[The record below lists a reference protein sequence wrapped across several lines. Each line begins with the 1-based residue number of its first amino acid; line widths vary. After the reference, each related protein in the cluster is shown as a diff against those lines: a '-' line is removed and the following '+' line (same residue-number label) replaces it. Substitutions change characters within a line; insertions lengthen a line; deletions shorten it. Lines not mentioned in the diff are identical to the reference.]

1 MPESIRWREAGR
13 ALAPVERKIRRTV
26 AYFADTSPIASNYRT
41 IRRES
46 AGLVKPDP
54 ARLQGRG
61 VLSVAPRPPVDA
73 RGHNQERIMGRLD
86 GAIAVITGAGS
97 GIGEATARLFA
108 REGANV
114 MIVHH
119 DEPEEAQRI
128 ADEISAAGGKARP
141 IAADVRN
148 ETEVEH
154 VFAEV
159 EREVGTPTLLV
170 NSAGVDAAGVPVA
183 DMKIEQFE
191 DVLRTNL
198 VGPFLFCRSFVR
210 GLRKAKVKGK
220 IINITSVHE
229 EIPRAGAADYCASKG
244 GLRNF
249 TRCLALELAEHGIN
263 VNNLAPGMV
272 LTPMNQEAIDDPK
285 VRKEQTASIPMKR
298 AAEPEEVAELALY
311 LASKAADY
319 ATGATFT
326 LDGGLQFYLGQGA

>member
-1 MPESIRWREAGR
+1 
-13 ALAPVERKIRRTV
+13 
-26 AYFADTSPIASNYRT
+26 
-41 IRRES
+41 
-46 AGLVKPDP
+46 
-54 ARLQGRG
+54 
-61 VLSVAPRPPVDA
+61 
-73 RGHNQERIMGRLD
+73 MGRLD

-229 EIPRAGAADYCASKG
+229 DIPRAGAAGYCASKG
-244 GLRNF
+244 ALRNL
-249 TRCLALELAEHGIN
+249 TRCLTLELAKDRIN
-263 VNNLAPGMV
+263 VNNIAPGMV
-272 LTPMNQEAIDDPK
+272 RTPMNQQAMDDPK
-285 VRKEQTASIPMKR
+285 IMEEQVQSIPWKR
-298 AAEPEEVAELALY
+298 AAEPWEIAKLALY
-311 LASKAADY
+311 LASSDSDY
-319 ATGATFT
+319 ASGQTFT
-326 LDGGLQFYLGQGA
+326 LDGGLMMNQGQGA